1 MPVNCGTNSVHTDAG
16 AELGGR
22 SRGEGNDGAETELK
36 DVKSVNV
43 TNNVV
48 GIMLM
53 LGRRELLPGTGGGCR
68 L

>member
-1 MPVNCGTNSVHTDAG
+1 MDGRRRV
-16 AELGGR
+16 GGK
-22 SRGEGNDGAETELK
+22 DGVETELK

-53 LGRRELLPGTGGGCR
+53 LGRQELLPGTGGG
-68 L
+68 

>member
-22 SRGEGNDGAETELK
+22 RRAEGKDGVETELK

-43 TNNVV
+43 TSEKK
-48 GIMLM
+48 ILK
-53 LGRRELLPGTGGGCR
+53 TQH
-68 L
+68 